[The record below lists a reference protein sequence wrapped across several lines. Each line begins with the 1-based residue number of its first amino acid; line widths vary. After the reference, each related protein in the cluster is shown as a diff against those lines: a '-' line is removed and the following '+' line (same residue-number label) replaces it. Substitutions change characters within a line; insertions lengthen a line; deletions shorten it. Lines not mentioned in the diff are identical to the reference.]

1 MVLQRVNDATL
12 PKVLL
17 LCALFEEVSMRTLL
31 FLSSLLI
38 SVSLFSQKSIIRGN
52 IYDGGTGEPVAFA
65 TVQIMPSGL
74 GTTTDFD
81 GFFTISNINAGTYE
95 LKASFIGYDTAKVNI
110 TLDGKNI
117 EYVRLTLNEGVSLDV
132 VEISAG
138 RTQART
144 DVQVSK
150 VTLTPRD
157 IKALPST
164 GGDADLAQYLPVLP
178 GIVSTG
184 DQGGQIYIRGG
195 APIQNL
201 VLLDGVTIFNPFH
214 SIGFYSVF
222 ETEAIQNVDVLTGG
236 FGAQYGGRLSAV
248 VDINTKTGNRK
259 NFGGLVGLSP
269 FQGRVMLEG
278 PMTKYDATKGGSVS
292 YLFSGKRGYLDQ
304 TSKQLYNY
312 ANDSLGLPYN
322 FTDLYGKISVLGTNG
337 SKVDFF
343 SFNYADNANFPAV
356 AYSWNTFGAGM
367 NFKLV
372 PTSSNLIMDGSLSYS
387 NYDSQ
392 LGVEDQDP
400 RTSELVN
407 YVAKI
412 NFTSFSGRNTLRYGF
427 SFNGIRTDFKFTNG
441 FGSAFQLANNN
452 SEIATY
458 FTFKRAWDAVVFEPG
473 VRLQYYASQ
482 SEAVL
487 EPRLGLKYNATDW
500 MRFKFAGGL
509 YSQNLLS
516 TVSETDVVNL
526 FVGFIAGPEQ
536 TIFDQNGDPLT
547 TRLQRSIHAIGG
559 VEFDLGPGIL
569 LNVEPYLK
577 RFTQLL
583 AINRNRRT
591 STESTFIRET
601 GDAVGLDVSIAYDR
615 ERLYFFGAYSLGK
628 VTRDDGEQVYPTI
641 FDRRHNA
648 NILASYA
655 LGSEKEW
662 ELGFRYNFGT
672 GFPFTGTRG
681 FYTRENFDGGLNTD
695 ILENNPDLGI
705 LFSTKRNGNRL
716 PNYHRADVS
725 LKREFELKNDL
736 KLEVVASVTNASNRA
751 NIFFVDRVNNDRV
764 DQLPILPS
772 IGATFKW

>member
-1 MVLQRVNDATL
+1 MRI
-12 PKVLL
+12 VLL
-17 LCALFEEVSMRTLL
+17 LAICLLSTALFA
-31 FLSSLLI
+31 
-38 SVSLFSQKSIIRGN
+38 QKSIIRGN
-52 IYDGGTGEPVAFA
+52 VYDGASVEPVAFA
-65 TVQIMPSGL
+65 TVLLEGTTT

-81 GFFTISNINAGTYE
+81 GFFTLSNLQAGTYT
-95 LKASFIGYDTAKVNI
+95 LISTSVGYDTARTQV
-110 TLDGKNI
+110 TVDGTSI
-117 EYVRLTLNEGVSLDV
+117 EYVRLTLNEGVSLGV

-178 GIVSTG
+178 GIVTTG

-195 APIQNL
+195 APIQNK

-259 NFGGLVGLSP
+259 KFSGLVGVSP

-278 PMTKYDATKGGSVS
+278 PFSKYDESKGGSIS
-292 YLFSGKRGYLDQ
+292 YLFSAKRGYLDQ
-304 TSKQLYNY
+304 TSKTLYSY
-312 ANDSLGLPYN
+312 ANDSTGLPYN
-322 FTDLYGKISVLGTNG
+322 FTDIYGKVTVLGNNG
-337 SKVDFF
+337 SKADFF
-343 SFNYADNANFPAV
+343 GFNYEDNALFPQV
-356 AYSWNTFGAGM
+356 GYSWNNFGAGM

-372 PTSSNLIMDGSLSYS
+372 PLSSTLILDGSISYS
-387 NYDSQ
+387 IYDSELNVPEQ
-392 LGVEDQDP
+392 NP
-400 RTSELVN
+400 RTSELIN
-407 YVAKI
+407 YTAKI
-412 NFTSFSGRNTLRYGF
+412 NFSNFSGRNTFRYGF
-427 SFNGIRTDFKFTNG
+427 AFNGIRTDFAFTNG
-441 FGSAFQLANNN
+441 FGTPLQLANNN

-458 FTFKRAWDAVVFEPG
+458 FTYKRAWDAVVFEPG
-473 VRLQYYASQ
+473 LRIQYYASQ
-482 SEAVL
+482 SEVVF

-516 TVSETDVVNL
+516 SVSETDVVNL
-526 FVGFIAGPEQ
+526 FVGFISGPEQ
-536 TIFDQNGDPLT
+536 TITGPDGEPLE
-547 TRLQRSIHAIGG
+547 TRLQKSVHAIGG

-577 RFTQLL
+577 EFTQLL
-583 AINRNRRT
+583 AINRNRR
-591 STESTFIRET
+591 STQEAEYVGET
-601 GDAVGLDVSIAYDR
+601 GQAYGLDISLAYDR
-615 ERLYFFGAYSLGK
+615 QRVYVFGAYSYGK
-628 VTRDDGEQVYPTI
+628 VTRDDGEQVFPTI

-648 NILASYA
+648 NILLSYA
-655 LGSEKEW
+655 LGADEEW
-662 ELGFRYNFGT
+662 ELGARYNFGT

-681 FYTRENFDGGLNTD
+681 FYARETFDNGLNTD
-695 ILENNPDLGI
+695 ILENNPELGI
-705 LFSTKRNGNRL
+705 LFSEERNGRRL
-716 PNYHRADVS
+716 PNYHRADLS
-725 LKREFELKNDL
+725 LKRLFEFSDDIS
-736 KLEVVASVTNASNRA
+736 LEVVASVTNVSNRD
-751 NIFFVDRVNNDRV
+751 NIFFVDRVNNERV

-772 IGATFKW
+772 LGATFKW